1 MFSQN
6 CTAELVC
13 SSLTYAT
20 QASLLDS
27 MREQTTPFRLALE
40 VNEIPNLLPISLVD
54 EAKLRGD
61 LAPVVALN
69 LMLKR

>member
-1 MFSQN
+1 MYHCN
-6 CTAELVC
+6 A

-20 QASLLDS
+20 QESLLDS
-27 MREQTTPFRLALE
+27 MREQTTPSPLALE
-40 VNEIPNLLPISLVD
+40 VNEIPLLTRSLVD

-61 LAPVVALN
+61 LARVVALN